1 MDFVYI
7 AATVLFFWLSWR
19 FVRFCD
25 AMNANTDTARTESP
39 REGAK

>member
-7 AATVLFFWLSWR
+7 VATVLFFWLSWW

-25 AMNANTDTARTESP
+25 SMNTNTDTARAEAP
-39 REGAK
+39 REASK

>member
-7 AATVLFFWLSWR
+7 VATVLFFWLSWG

-25 AMNANTDTARTESP
+25 AMNSSRVETPQEES
-39 REGAK
+39 K